1 MSYLNKKIFLLLLL
15 FLSAFFSFSCK
26 SNNNK
31 PVAVKGLI
39 DLSSWN
45 FNKDGIVELNGQW
58 EFYWNKTFYPSDF
71 DSSKKDNMHY
81 FKLPSQWNGI
91 KNAELKDLPP
101 LGKATYR
108 LKIKMPENLQGHKII
123 LALKLQ
129 DIHSSYKIWLNGRL
143 FLEKGSYSDLPEKCR
158 PALGREIVSF
168 DANTNYLDIVINAAN
183 YYDTN
188 EAGIDEEIFLGTEKD
203 IFLESM
209 QKNFLYL
216 ISFGVFLIMSLYHF
230 LLFIIRRNDKEY
242 LYFSITCFLLAIQT
256 ICEGDKFVFYILP
269 NLSTDLYLKI
279 WLASVSVIAVLL
291 RFYYIFFPQEINK
304 KVMNFVSVV
313 FLLQVLS
320 LAVLPTKYYMPLQ
333 YPVFYFGLLVLMYM
347 LYGLF
352 LAVLQKRK
360 HALLVFL
367 GTLFPLLAGINDLLY
382 AVAII
387 YTGYFGCVGFIV
399 LVFSQ
404 AYFLSLRYNDSY
416 RKIENLSQELET
428 ANRFLDHKVE
438 ERTLALKEANTEL
451 SKTIAIKN
459 KFFSIIAHDMKNLF
473 QAMLGYSD
481 LIILKTG
488 EDKQQDIN
496 EDATVIK
503 DTTKKAYNLM
513 ENLLEWSL
521 AETGGI
527 TLKKE
532 KLKLKDVI
540 KESVEL
546 LDAYCR
552 SKRVYLSLDIDGDLS
567 LIADKRMMNTI
578 FRNLISN
585 AVKYSF
591 KESAVKISAVKN
603 NNYIIVS
610 VSDCGKGIEKEKL
623 NNLFRP
629 ESVESTPGTDKE
641 KGTGLGLLLVNEFV
655 QRNNGTISVESE
667 VNKGTTF
674 NLSFPL

>member
-1 MSYLNKKIFLLLLL
+1 MSYLNKKIFLLLLFFPAA
-15 FLSAFFSFSCK
+15 FLSLSCK
-26 SNNNK
+26 SNNNNK
-31 PVAVKGLI
+31 PLATKGFI
-39 DLSSWN
+39 DLSSWD
-45 FNKDGIVELNGQW
+45 FNKNGILELNGQW

-71 DSSKKDNMHY
+71 DSYKNERTHY

-101 LGKATYR
+101 LGRATYR
-108 LKIKMPENLQGHKII
+108 LKIKMPENVQGRTRI

-143 FLEKGSYSDLPEKCR
+143 FLEKGSYSDLPEKCT

-168 DANTNYLDIVINAAN
+168 EANSKYLDIVINAAN
-183 YYDTN
+183 YFDTN
-188 EAGIDEEIFLGTEKD
+188 EAGIDEEIFLGTERD

-216 ISFGVFLIMSLYHF
+216 LSFGVLLIMSLYHF

-304 KVMNFVSVV
+304 KIVNFVSAV

-320 LAVLPTKYYMPLQ
+320 LALLPTKYYMPFQ

-438 ERTLALKEANTEL
+438 ERTLALKEANTQL

-481 LIILKTG
+481 LIIMKTG
-488 EDKQQDIN
+488 EDRQQDIN

-521 AETGGI
+521 AETGA
-527 TLKKE
+527 LH
-532 KLKLKDVI
+532 
-540 KESVEL
+540 
-546 LDAYCR
+546 
-552 SKRVYLSLDIDGDLS
+552 
-567 LIADKRMMNTI
+567 
-578 FRNLISN
+578 
-585 AVKYSF
+585 
-591 KESAVKISAVKN
+591 
-603 NNYIIVS
+603 
-610 VSDCGKGIEKEKL
+610 
-623 NNLFRP
+623 
-629 ESVESTPGTDKE
+629 
-641 KGTGLGLLLVNEFV
+641 
-655 QRNNGTISVESE
+655 
-667 VNKGTTF
+667 
-674 NLSFPL
+674 

>member
-1 MSYLNKKIFLLLLL
+1 ML
-15 FLSAFFSFSCK
+15 FPAAFFSFSCK
-26 SNNNK
+26 SNTNK
-31 PVAVKGLI
+31 PVAAKGVI
-39 DLSSWN
+39 DLSSWD
-45 FNKDGIVELNGQW
+45 FNENGIIELNGQW

-71 DSSKKDNMHY
+71 YSSKNDSIHY

-108 LKIKMPENLQGHKII
+108 LKIKMPENFQGRTRI

-143 FLEKGSYSDLPEKCR
+143 FLEKGSYSDLPGKCKA
-158 PALGREIVSF
+158 ALGREIVSF
-168 DANTNYLDIVINAAN
+168 EANSKYLDIVINAAN
-183 YYDTN
+183 YFDTN
-188 EAGIDEEIFLGTEKD
+188 EAGIDEEIFLGTERD

-216 ISFGVFLIMSLYHF
+216 LSFGVLLIMSLYHF

-304 KVMNFVSVV
+304 KIMNFVSVV
-313 FLLQVLS
+313 FLLQILS
-320 LAVLPTKYYMPLQ
+320 LAFFPSRYYMPIQ

-367 GTLFPLLAGINDLLY
+367 GTLFPLLAGVNDLLY

-438 ERTLALKEANTEL
+438 ERTLALKKANTEL

-488 EDKQQDIN
+488 EDKQQDLN

-503 DTTKKAYNLM
+503 DTTQKAYNLM

-532 KLKLKDVI
+532 KLRLKDVI

-552 SKRVYLSLDIDGDLS
+552 SKRVYLSLNIDGDLS
-567 LIADKRMMNTI
+567 LIADKRMMNTV

-591 KESAVKISAVKN
+591 KESAVKISAVKTDN
-603 NNYIIVS
+603 CIVIS

-623 NNLFRP
+623 DNLFRP

-655 QRNNGTISVESE
+655 QRHNGNISVESK

-674 NLSFPL
+674 NISFPL